1 MFNISEQTKNTNKG
15 IFMSIFKNINCFC
28 VGEAKSN

>member
-15 IFMSIFKNINCFC
+15 IFMSIFKILIVFC
-28 VGEAKSN
+28 VCEAKSN